1 MVETANEEAQQTG
14 KMNEQLMIDDEDLSG
29 AAEPDDE
36 LPGDPDAD
44 DLSEDDED

>member
-1 MVETANEEAQQTG
+1 
-14 KMNEQLMIDDEDLSG
+14 MNEQLVAEDERLSG
-29 AAEPDDE
+29 AGEPDDE